1 MGLAEGRPELRIG
14 LGSCPLGGIEYA
26 DKYIVFHLGEHVELA
41 QKHRSLLVSLEHRYY
56 GASINQDG
64 LTLEGIRFLSSQ
76 QA

>member
-1 MGLAEGRPELRIG
+1 YWINEEFWQRPGGPVFLYIGGEAAESEFSVL
-14 LGSCPLGGIEYA
+14 S
-26 DKYIVFHLGEHVELA
+26 GEHVELA